1 MPRLRSGKM
10 VSASEVGPFG
20 SEGAGPGCQGA
31 GCEPGRKLVAKRSP
45 RLARKRKA
53 EQPLPT
59 CAQAAR
65 LASASFGQFAP
76 LLPVQEEER
85 GENGREFPG
94 GKKRGIQHR
103 RAARSGSGV
112 APPISDAA
120 ECEDR
125 QAAGTGAAVGCEE
138 TVRRGTGQSQQLF
151 FSGTPLQ
158 NKFSEGIERKE
169 HCSDHVDLSVFQ
181 EDSRSS
187 EEEGKYGCMDI
198 KLQIP
203 SSEEEIESAER
214 YCISC
219 LPEPEGL
226 RPREVTWST
235 ERKCTD
241 SMMMQN
247 RQIPD
252 FRENLG
258 GQEAMTEIK
267 HQKVIDIP
275 EKLNGCP
282 LVGSRQ
288 LGTQEKE
295 KKCLSKKGGISLM
308 KPKLYGPR
316 KKGSSVLLE
325 LHARCP
331 ESRKGP
337 VNMRKRDRNALV
349 QSVDGQEPPTRRK
362 TYKWCR
368 KEEWQSSVP
377 RKGADSPGENAEE
390 QLKAIE
396 QDSGTSQAV
405 KNVKTEQNRSEDS
418 KETESHYSESPMVAA
433 LGGTQSENF
442 LCRAVTKKSGVQYKV
457 SQPKK
462 RKPRNGQIEHLQS
475 LTPAE
480 KVDTSVKCDAEHC
493 RNALK
498 HCSGLLCATEKNPYV
513 RLEDC
518 SYINTLV
525 KLSTSGTTSS
535 YKLNRFFHVAHGTVE
550 VSDTV
555 CSNSRMPNEISP
567 VKGGLSSNEE
577 KNENGE
583 GCLSCCLSESNKCLR
598 EKKWNIGRKPRKKMK
613 ITEKSEV
620 QNAFTGMA
628 NECSEC
634 ELQAEAAVAVS
645 SSFAISG
652 LNHTL
657 SDSRDHELNLHMG
670 KNTHEAQNISA
681 WRTKSSTKAPA
692 FENAVKKRSE
702 LSVVAKRENSRVV
715 AHQSAASG
723 TLRALAQV
731 HDTCDCHKS
740 KTGRKLNNVN
750 KEFQQFTCQRVV
762 PMTGKKVWPVESCA
776 RTSEWV
782 YKNHGSISEGKRL
795 FKAAC
800 EDSSDK
806 SSVKTVGGSGVS
818 GSLRQLDLPVSLAEI
833 TKESAHKRI
842 DPNTECQTSLET
854 PESSSV
860 DIYKTS
866 RTSNENGESS
876 VNADKSGLAFNHDDV
891 QEVKGTWNFTTKQ
904 KYKNGRDVTNRNL
917 SVTVKKGI
925 KNQKNKSK
933 GDVTTENLSV
943 TVKKGI
949 KNQKKKSEG
958 DVTTENLSVTVK
970 KGTTKQKDRKEEDVT
985 KRNLSV
991 TVQKGT
997 STGDTN
1003 RINFSS
1009 KVSVVNQ
1016 TFSDLKLIK
1025 GFNPENLTKFRI
1037 PLCRNKPESRKLKSV
1052 HSFERKTCSPLEL
1065 ESTGVSRRQKTG
1077 EETVLV
1083 NSEQHPLP
1091 VMSDATSTASVKKT
1105 ACEIDSKDFQH
1116 SGSENFSNGI
1126 FVLPENFSAYRR
1138 PLLDGQPESS
1148 VPDFSGSECVL
1159 KPSFPDHSWNSV
1171 DHPVGLQINDDS
1183 QNSPDIL
1190 EAYKQDILVIDVIQ
1204 DDPDLFGSSN
1214 EEELALA
1221 CENCPVKVSSTNIC
1235 IKDTKPESPIT
1246 SEKRHSVENSSGC
1259 MQEFGISND
1268 IENSCNL
1275 VLKAEDIKTHNSSR
1289 GSSPL
1294 GDVTE
1299 DFLKDGQPSELDE
1312 LLKSFDVNEKFK
1324 FADGVPDVKQEK
1336 KSEAEKSDCKYKDLV
1351 NCELLSGSPLNGPK
1365 VNIFSEPTVMKS
1377 WTNGYKPSGKSP
1389 LQTSK
1394 NFGDFE
1400 PWRMEKNTTASHS
1413 VQQILDALDL
1423 PRKYCRY
1430 YFMTSRGCTR
1440 PRCRFCH
1447 VPEQGDEKICMTIL
1461 RTYINI
1467 KEPGLLKRAV
1477 QIFVRYYRGVVPGV
1491 DFASQVLN
1499 DLLVSLL
1506 KNCLLQEVFWILN
1519 VTAEIKTLPTTDVV
1533 MKVFEQVASLNLRDA
1548 VPTLIRTFRKLVD
1561 AGMFLELDHFD
1572 YIVKL
1577 LHQLQVSSWEISVV
1591 LNIKSRFRERH
1602 HFEKN
1607 WLFDFNLAADEIQ
1620 HCKEKRDWTKL
1631 GILYLNARTGCECFE
1646 DFQKLFLSIAE
1657 ILTKDSES
1665 DRPEVPFCDFADA
1678 VMKNSQPNEADR
1690 LFVGRT
1696 GISVMYSYHEVLQ
1709 WMKGRKVLDKLH
1721 ELQIRFTLM
1730 KGLIGAGRS
1739 ASRCQIVNKA
1749 AEIFL
1754 NCGSLDGATRVLRES
1769 EWTTNA
1775 PLWPC
1780 DKMDILNRHN
1790 LLHTLVHKYL
1800 SKSLYRQAFEVLQN
1814 FPGLQKHSDIV
1825 DVSQYSCLFN
1835 KLINACFENKSLG
1848 VSSSAVDF
1856 MLSKKI
1862 AIDFILLRRLITALG
1877 RSSLWSKARTYYKN
1891 ALSLGCY
1898 PQLQGNSYHKLL
1910 KIPSY
1915 LSEVEML
1922 FAIEIFLVSNASY
1935 IQSPMTTSQT
1945 FQIILKRC
1953 EDQTVQD
1960 NSAYQVA
1967 VERLILA
1974 ARLSDPKLFLKHM
1987 TMNFN
1992 MEEVYSLELSSA
2004 LKWLQE
2010 NMKWAEEKFHVPN
2023 KTKLQ
2028 CGMETSLERWKNVLK
2043 SKVKYNR
2050 DNAVLQSQPLNI
2062 LTISIFLL
2070 FPRCKLS

>member
-31 GCEPGRKLVAKRSP
+31 GCEPGRKLVTKRSL
-45 RLARKRKA
+45 RLARKRKP

-59 CAQAAR
+59 CVQAAR

-76 LLPVQEEER
+76 LLPVQEEQ
-85 GENGREFPG
+85 GENGQEFPG
-94 GKKRGIQHR
+94 RKNRGIQHR
-103 RAARSGSGV
+103 RGARSGSGV

-138 TVRRGTGQSQQLF
+138 TVKRGTGRSQQLF
-151 FSGTPLQ
+151 FSGTTLQ

-169 HCSDHVDLSVFQ
+169 HWSDHVDLSVFQ

-187 EEEGKYGCMDI
+187 EKDGKYGCMDI
-198 KLQIP
+198 KSQIP
-203 SSEEEIESAER
+203 SSEEEIESAKR
-214 YCISC
+214 HGVSC

-226 RPREVTWST
+226 RLREVTWST
-235 ERKCTD
+235 EMKCTN
-241 SMMMQN
+241 SMMQN
-247 RQIPD
+247 RQIPG

-258 GQEAMTEIK
+258 GQEAMTETK
-267 HQKVIDIP
+267 HQEEIDILA
-275 EKLNGCP
+275 KLNGCP

-288 LGTQEKE
+288 LGMQEKE

-325 LHARCP
+325 LHAQCP
-331 ESRKGP
+331 ESRKGL

-349 QSVDGQEPPTRRK
+349 QGVDGQEQPPTRRK
-362 TYKWCR
+362 TYKRCM

-377 RKGADSPGENAEE
+377 QKGADSPGENAEE

-396 QDSGTSQAV
+396 QDSGTSWAV
-405 KNVKTEQNRSEDS
+405 KNVNAEQNRPEDS
-418 KETESHYSESPMVAA
+418 KEMESHYSKSPMVAV
-433 LGGTQSENF
+433 LGGTQSKSF
-442 LCRAVTKKSGVQYKV
+442 LCHGVTKKSGVQCKV

-462 RKPRNGQIEHLQS
+462 RKPRNGQIKHLQS
-475 LTPAE
+475 LTAAE
-480 KVDTSVKCDAEHC
+480 KVNTSVKCDAEHC

-535 YKLNRFFHVAHGTVE
+535 YKLNGFFHVAHGTVE
-550 VSDTV
+550 VSDTI
-555 CSNSRMPNEISP
+555 CSNSRMLNEISP

-583 GCLSCCLSESNKCLR
+583 GRLSCCLSESNKCLR

-613 ITEKSEV
+613 ITEKLEV
-620 QNAFTGMA
+620 QDTFTGMA
-628 NECSEC
+628 NECSKC
-634 ELQAEAAVAVS
+634 ELQAEAAVAIS
-645 SSFAISG
+645 SSFAVSG

-681 WRTKSSTKAPA
+681 WRMKSTKVPA

-702 LSVVAKRENSRVV
+702 LSVIVKGENSSLV

-740 KTGRKLNNVN
+740 KTGGKLNNVN
-750 KEFQQFTCQRVV
+750 KEFQQFTCQRAV

-795 FKAAC
+795 LKAAF
-800 EDSSDK
+800 EDFSDK
-806 SSVKTVGGSGVS
+806 SSVKAVGGSAVT
-818 GSLRQLDLPVSLAEI
+818 GSLRQLDLPVSLAET

-866 RTSNENGESS
+866 RMSNENGESS
-876 VNADKSGLAFNHDDV
+876 VNVDRSCLAFNHDDV
-891 QEVKGTWNFTTKQ
+891 QEVKGTWNFTTKR
-904 KYKNGRDVTNRNL
+904 KGKNDRDVTNRNL

-925 KNQKNKSK
+925 TKQKN
-933 GDVTTENLSV
+933 
-943 TVKKGI
+943 
-949 KNQKKKSEG
+949 KSEG

-970 KGTTKQKDRKEEDVT
+970 KGITKQKNKSEGDVTTENLSMTVQKGTTKQKDRNEEDVT
-985 KRNLSV
+985 KRNLSL

-997 STGDTN
+997 STGNTN

-1009 KVSVVNQ
+1009 KVSLVNQ
-1016 TFSDLKLIK
+1016 TFSDLQLIK
-1025 GFNPENLTKFRI
+1025 GLNPENLTKFRI
-1037 PLCRNKPESRKLKSV
+1037 PLCRNRPESRKLKSV

-1065 ESTGVSRRQKTG
+1065 ESTGVSRQKTG
-1077 EETVLV
+1077 EETVVV
-1083 NSEQHPLP
+1083 NYEQHPFP
-1091 VMSDATSTASVKKT
+1091 VMSDATSAASVKKT
-1105 ACEIDSKDFQH
+1105 AYEIDSKDFQH
-1116 SGSENFSNGI
+1116 NGSENFSNGI
-1126 FVLPENFSAYRR
+1126 FVLPKNFSAYRH

-1171 DHPVGLQINDDS
+1171 DRPVGLQINDDSKSQEILSQHES

-1204 DDPDLFGSSN
+1204 DDPDLFGTSN

-1221 CENCPVKVSSTNIC
+1221 CENCPVKASCTNIC
-1235 IKDTKPESPIT
+1235 IKDTNPESPIT

-1268 IENSCNL
+1268 IENSCDL

-1299 DFLKDGQPSELDE
+1299 DFLKDGRPSELDE

-1324 FADGVPDVKQEK
+1324 IADGVPNVKEEK

-1351 NCELLSGSPLNGPK
+1351 NCELLSGSPLNDPK
-1365 VNIFSEPTVMKS
+1365 VNIFSEAPVMKS
-1377 WTNGYKPSGKSP
+1377 WTNVYKPSGKSP
-1389 LQTSK
+1389 LQTLK

-1400 PWRMEKNTTASHS
+1400 PWRMEKNANASHS

-1430 YFMTSRGCTR
+1430 YFMTSRGCAR
-1440 PRCRFCH
+1440 ARCRFCH
-1447 VPEQGDEKICMTIL
+1447 VPEQGDEKICMAIL

-1477 QIFVRYYRGVVPGV
+1477 QIFVRYYRGVIPGV
-1491 DFASQVLN
+1491 DFSSQVLN

-1519 VTAEIKTLPTTDVV
+1519 VTVEIKTLPTTDVLL
-1533 MKVFEQVASLNLRDA
+1533 KVFEQVASLNLRDA

-1631 GILYLNARTGCECFE
+1631 GTLYLNARTGCECFE

-1657 ILTKDSES
+1657 ILTRDSES

-1690 LFVGRT
+1690 LFIGRT

-1709 WMKGRKVLDKLH
+1709 WTKGRKVLDKLH
-1721 ELQIRFTLM
+1721 ELQIHFTLM
-1730 KGLIGAGRS
+1730 KGLIGAGKS

-1780 DKMDILNRHN
+1780 DKMDILNRRN

-1856 MLSKKI
+1856 MLSKNI

-1922 FAIEIFLVSNASY
+1922 LAIEIFLVSNASY

-1945 FQIILKRC
+1945 LQIILKRC

-1960 NSAYQVA
+1960 NSAYQMA

-1987 TMNFN
+1987 TMNVH

-2010 NMKWAEEKFHVPN
+2010 NMKWAEEVWLFRNSMGQTRQNSSV
-2023 KTKLQ
+2023 
-2028 CGMETSLERWKNVLK
+2028 EWKQAWK
-2043 SKVKYNR
+2043 DGKM
-2050 DNAVLQSQPLNI
+2050 
-2062 LTISIFLL
+2062 F
-2070 FPRCKLS
+2070 